1 MPQHSVRWWQAGKF
15 SCGAR
20 TMRSS
25 VIKLPHSV
33 IVKSSGLL
41 PMHYTVHEL
50 AKEIDAVERTLRD
63 WLSNGAP
70 HLKDATGRIWIHGRE
85 FAGWVNRVKKP
96 GSKQKS
102 MKENEGYC
110 MHCRSSVKMLSTSTK
125 HIRGKL
131 TMTRGTCS
139 QCGRIIHRGGRMSS
153 NPVPIQQGGPN
164 QSHE

>member
-1 MPQHSVRWWQAGKF
+1 
-15 SCGAR
+15 
-20 TMRSS
+20 MRSS

-50 AKEIDAVERTLRD
+50 AKEIDAAERTLRD

-85 FAGWVNRVKKP
+85 FADWVNRVKRSE
-96 GSKQKS
+96 SKQKT

-110 MHCRSSVKMLSTSTK
+110 MHCRSHVEMLATSTR

-131 TMTRGTCS
+131 TMTSGTCS
-139 QCGRIIHRGGRMSS
+139 QCGRTIHRGGRTPTNSAPS
-153 NPVPIQQGGPN
+153 QQGVPN
-164 QSHE
+164 HSHV

>member
-1 MPQHSVRWWQAGKF
+1 MW
-15 SCGAR
+15 
-20 TMRSS
+20 SS
-25 VIKLPHSV
+25 VIKFPHSV

-41 PMHYTVHEL
+41 PMLYTVHEL

-70 HLKDATGRIWIHGRE
+70 HIKDATGRIWIHGRE
-85 FAGWVNRVKKP
+85 FADWVNSVKKT
-96 GSKQKS
+96 GSKQNT

-110 MHCRSSVKMLSTSTK
+110 MHCKSSVEMLATSTQ

-139 QCGRIIHRGGRMSS
+139 QCGRTIHRGGRMPT
-153 NPVPIQQGGPN
+153 NPAPSQQGVPDHC
-164 QSHE
+164 HE